1 MRIEYLKTQIVTVV
15 TIALAAFFLLLASNS
30 YGGQVAH
37 VDKTVQHLIA
47 HVAQSGLIFIR
58 NDVRYTGKEESH

>member
-1 MRIEYLKTQIVTVV
+1 MKIEYLKAQIVTVV
-15 TIALAAFFLLLASNS
+15 TIALAAFFLC
-30 YGGQVAH
+30 GGQVAH

-58 NDVRYTGKEESH
+58 NDVCYTGKEGT